1 MKFLTLFL
9 IKWLL
14 KYTYAS
20 ENSEIKIDIID
31 DNSEIQ
37 RSSWFNCLATNQTK
51 ILNKQQE
58 IYQKKESDYNYQK
71 LREKAKNDSS
81 NHIENP
87 LRRKK
92 QSDQVKEYYRNNDNE
107 FPETRNRKNT
117 SLLVYTCI
125 PIGFMAVFILWYF
138 LF

>member
-14 KYTYAS
+14 KFTYAS
-20 ENSEIKIDIID
+20 ENPQIRVVIID

-37 RSSWFNCLATNQTK
+37 PSSWFNCLATNQTK

-71 LREKAKNDSS
+71 LREKAKGDSS

-92 QSDQVKEYYRNNDNE
+92 QSDQVKGYYRNNDNE

-117 SLLVYTCI
+117 SSLVYTCI
-125 PIGFMAVFILWYF
+125 PIGLMAVFILWYF